1 MNYLFDTHVLLWS
14 LFAPEKLS
22 RHSVS
27 VITDPESNISI
38 STISLWEI
46 SLKYS
51 LDRLELPGDI
61 SPEKIVD
68 KVQEAGG
75 IILPLGPEI
84 AASYHRLPR
93 AHTDPF
99 DRMLVWQAIQ
109 SNYTLISK
117 DREMKKYR
125 SHGLSLL
132 W

>member
-1 MNYLFDTHVLLWS
+1 MNYLLDTSTLLWS

-22 RHSVS
+22 RYSVS
-27 VITDPESNISI
+27 VITDPESTISI

-51 LDRLELPGDI
+51 LGKLDLPNVEPQELLNVSKQSGFQILSLKADI
-61 SPEKIVD
+61 V
-68 KVQEAGG
+68 
-75 IILPLGPEI
+75 
-84 AASYHRLPR
+84 ASFHQLPR
-93 AHTDPF
+93 AHKDPF

-117 DREMKKYR
+117 DKEMRKYEKY
-125 SHGLSLL
+125 GLSVS